1 MGSAMGPTMAPA
13 PALAHELARL
23 EAFLRLSTGAAHAL
37 HNAFTTLVGEASFL
51 ADDRK
56 ADPLVAEACA
66 AMLRELERCTRLT
79 RAVLARREP
88 SQRGGREV
96 ELVRLLRELGT
107 LLRETLGS
115 QHALH
120 LETPDDILPVVGQAE
135 DVELLVLSLV
145 HHAADSAG
153 GPISLRLAA
162 EGGGADGLPRL
173 ELEVHAR
180 GLPARVEAFLENPEG
195 ARDPL
200 ERARFD
206 GVCELLARLH
216 ARAETARPAP
226 DCWRVRLVLRAPDPE
241 APENSASPADG

>member
-1 MGSAMGPTMAPA
+1 MGPTEAPA
-13 PALAHELARL
+13 PVLAHELARL
-23 EAFLRLSTGAAHAL
+23 EAFRRISTGAAHAL

-56 ADPLVAEACA
+56 SDPVVADACA
-66 AMLRELERCTRLT
+66 AMLRELERCTRLS

-88 SQRGGREV
+88 SQRGGQEV
-96 ELVRLLRELGT
+96 ELVRLVRELGT

-115 QHALH
+115 QHVLH
-120 LETPDDILPVVGQAE
+120 LETADDILPVVGQAE

-153 GPISLRLAA
+153 GPVSLRLGAK
-162 EGGGADGLPRL
+162 GGGADGLPRL

-180 GLPARVEAFLENPEG
+180 GLPPRLEALLQDPRC

-200 ERARFD
+200 ERARFE
-206 GVCELLARLH
+206 GVAGLLARLH
-216 ARAETARPAP
+216 ARAETTRPVP

-241 APENSASPADG
+241 SPGDSAAPAGG